1 MMAKLS
7 LKAARVNVNL
17 TQEKAAEMLGISEKT
32 LYSYE
37 NGHTFPT
44 APTIKKMC
52 EVYAVEHDELIFFK

>member
-44 APTIKKMC
+44 AP
-52 EVYAVEHDELIFFK
+52 LP